1 MGQKF
6 LANEIII
13 IEDNRETSDIGKLL
27 ESYGARVVLRKLEVG
42 DYILSDR
49 VAVERK
55 TTEDFLNSIKDG
67 RLFEQLTELNRNF
80 DSPILIL
87 EGNGL
92 FMRSKMHPNAIRGV
106 IASIVTDYKIPI
118 LPSTGAEET
127 AAQMFWIAKREQEDE
142 KKPVSI
148 RARKKIETLKEKQ
161 AYILAGLPGVS
172 NVTAERLLRHFGSP
186 KKIFNASMEDLIE
199 VEGVGEK
206 TAKAIKSVIESEYDD

>member
-1 MGQKF
+1 MGQKI
-6 LANEIII
+6 LTNKITAIA
-13 IEDNRETSDIGKLL
+13 DNREPADICKLL
-27 ESYGARVVLRKLEVG
+27 ESYGARVIMRKLEVG

-67 RLFEQLTELNRNF
+67 RLFEQLTELNKNF

-92 FMRSKMHPNAIRGV
+92 FLRSKMHPNAIRGV
-106 IASIVTDYKIPI
+106 IASIVTNYKIPI

-142 KKPVSI
+142 KKSISI
-148 RARKKIETLKEKQ
+148 RGKKKNETVKEKQ
-161 AYILAGLPGVS
+161 AYILTGLPGVS
-172 NVTAERLLRHFGSP
+172 DVTADRLLRHFGSP
-186 KKIFNASMEDLIE
+186 IKVFNASVEDLIE
-199 VEGVGEK
+199 VDGVGEK
-206 TAKAIKSVIESEYDD
+206 TAKTIKSILESEHD